1 MNKNHFLTVCML
13 LLAALFVGCHDDD
26 EFMMEAPD
34 SNGLPQ
40 ISTYASVLTSSLV
53 KEGNYWRATKR
64 VPLVGK
70 GRVVD
75 DLSNNLVALLNKDIN
90 VGHLVDEDLT
100 NSISTA
106 GLANAELV
114 ENHIVSVR
122 DLHYDYAPNQ
132 KVGFVFKLT
141 DFATLDVKVLQSLW
155 ITTYLDGKEQE
166 SFGNT
171 EGTSVL
177 ALDLISIA
185 NNDEIKELSFMA
197 TKPFDEVQ
205 LNMAGV
211 QLSAISEKLSIYY
224 AFVGENE
231 VKTATS
237 GSTWFPEAHLHKS
250 FSWTNILNSE
260 HIVDNDLTNYAY
272 YGTLSGLL
280 GDPHAT
286 VDFGREVPAGSE
298 VGFVI
303 SNIDVL
309 DLNVLGSIILATYDE
324 NNEEMDRATITK
336 LAGLSVVKVGNHS
349 RVSMK
354 TTKPCTQ
361 VYINFA
367 GLELKLGG
375 TNVYYAYAC
384 DPVTVDITSRF
395 SFSQD
400 TVRTNSY
407 TLPTVPG
414 GTITW
419 EVVSAPPGTLPE
431 IKEVVN
437 NETGYKSIKLIGMTA
452 NGEYHLSG
460 IFIPN
465 GTPEGGKDKIP
476 LDLVVYRDAEEAPTE
491 GFHVLDETV
500 GARLGNIEN
509 GGSLISINNGTD
521 GPNLVDKDRENYAKL
536 FEGLGIGSDVG
547 IVAIDLDTPVTPQKP
562 IRVGFTIQTSF
573 DFLKANVLEFY
584 QIRLFRNG
592 SEVQRGIVNDSEV
605 GSVGLIGS
613 KGNKIRMS
621 IKTTQEFDRIELWRV
636 GVLHLSI
643 KEWRLYNAF
652 WEDAE
657 NKLGDLNEACLD
669 KLTNTTGLEID
680 YKKSFTDGLLEV
692 GGTYKNLGNILDNN
706 SENYAYYRGTGAA
719 KSLRLAVKFPPLP
732 RGSSVGFIL
741 SKIDVANIKIFD
753 HLKLK
758 VYSHDAEVGENIT
771 ADFLRAGILGHEQRT
786 VVEVRTNQI
795 STQDFD
801 GLVLTISADLLDLLD
816 LTRIYSCFTR
826 RDTDQDGI
834 PDGSED
840 EENPPTPVIPITAEM
855 VTKHVCLNKSLHVK
869 ISPAQS
875 ATSKTENETT
885 RYTVVCTNLS
895 KDNKQTSFK
904 GDISKKDGGVIELP
918 GLPVGQYLINIY
930 NEAGKPA
937 YGSALQAWV
946 HPLATTWKKEAQNTD
961 WNNWDNWIEGAPWT
975 CTNVTLPNGCV
986 RYPELKQLPANN
998 DPDSLMNYCRYL
1010 HIESRAELVNTH
1022 LFNQYQY
1029 VWMEMTLESGQNY
1042 ILSSPLANTVTG
1054 DYFIPAKWQGN
1065 HALENKFVKLT
1076 STNSPENRF
1085 APRLYQRCWSREVP
1099 GKVITDGVLGT
1110 TVITNETS
1118 WTAPFNAVAEPITP
1132 GMGWMVRAEDEGL
1145 PTKDLTF
1152 RFPKTHGEYRYFDA
1166 TGGHLGSAEGVYRD
1180 KNTMGRFVV
1189 PQGDG
1194 TLKVTVSNYKE
1205 GTTFVAGN
1213 PFAAHLDIA
1222 KFLKGNADKVSEVKI
1237 INNNTTYT
1245 VLYRNG
1251 EITATS
1257 PGLTHLAPMQGF
1269 YVTAKNATKN
1279 LYLTFTA
1286 DMQVQGNQSLMPTT
1300 IQPGTLRIM
1309 AVSGNR
1315 STQCLVRLKSDSHQ
1329 SFRKGEDSRMLYDRE
1344 NPPAVAVFTVAD
1356 GVATDIQ
1363 QVPVSQKRSIDLGWR
1378 MQHSGDVTLHL
1389 SHEPGSEWSNWMIE
1403 NRQTGQRIPLNNP
1416 ETVVKL
1422 GKQTTRVGGWRLV
1435 KK

>member
-26 EFMMEAPD
+26 DFLMDAPD
-34 SNGLPQ
+34 TNGQPQ
-40 ISTYASVLTSSLV
+40 VSTYASVLTSSLV
-53 KEGNYWRATKR
+53 KEGDYWRATKR

-75 DLSNNLVALLNKDIN
+75 DLTDNLVALFGKEVN

-100 NSISTA
+100 NSISTV
-106 GLANAELV
+106 GLVGANLV
-114 ENHIVSVR
+114 GNEIVSVR

-141 DFATLDVKVLQSLW
+141 DFKAIGVDVLNSLW
-155 ITTYLDGKEQE
+155 ITTYLNGEKQE
-166 SFGNT
+166 SFGNK
-171 EGTSVL
+171 EGTEVL
-177 ALDLISIA
+177 QLDLISVA
-185 NNDEIKELSFMA
+185 NNDEIKEISFMA
-197 TKPFDEVQ
+197 TKPFDKVQ

-211 QLSAISEKLSIYY
+211 DVSVIGKNLSFYY

-231 VKTATS
+231 MKTATAE
-237 GSTWFPEAHLHKS
+237 STWFPEAHLHKG

-303 SNIDVL
+303 SNIDIL

-367 GLELKLGG
+367 GLEVKLGG
-375 TNVYYAYAC
+375 TKVYYAYAS
-384 DPVTVDITSRF
+384 DPVTVDITSRLA
-395 SFSQD
+395 FSQD
-400 TVRTNSY
+400 TVRTNTY

-414 GTITW
+414 GKITW
-419 EVVSAPPGTLPE
+419 EVVSAPPGALPE
-431 IKEVVN
+431 IKELVN
-437 NETGYKSIKLIGMTA
+437 KNGYKSIKVIGMTQ
-452 NGEYHLSG
+452 NGEYRLSG
-460 IFIPN
+460 MYIPD
-465 GTPEGGKDKIP
+465 GTIEGNKEKIP
-476 LDLVVYRDAEEAPTE
+476 FEFVLYRKAYEAPVE
-491 GFHVLDETV
+491 GFHVLDEAA
-500 GARLGNIEN
+500 GAKLGDID
-509 GGSLISINNGTD
+509 GGGALISISSCKD
-521 GPNLVDKDRENYAKL
+521 AKNLVDADRENYVEL
-536 FEGLGIGSDVG
+536 TEGLGIAQNVC
-547 IVAIDLDTPVTPQKP
+547 VAAIDLDNPANPKEKE
-562 IRVGFTIQTSF
+562 IRAGFTIQTAF
-573 DFLKANVLEFY
+573 DFLNADVLKFY
-584 QIRLFRNG
+584 TIRLFNG
-592 SEVQRGIVNDSEV
+592 KEDAGHGIVNDSKI
-605 GSVGLIGS
+605 GDVGLIGS
-613 KGNKIRMS
+613 RGNKIRMS
-621 IKTTQEFDRIELWRV
+621 IKTNKSFNRIELWRAGGLMLGIEKKRV
-636 GVLHLSI
+636 
-643 KEWRLYNAF
+643 YNAF
-652 WEDAE
+652 WEDAQ
-657 NKLGDLNEACLD
+657 NKLGDLEEACLD

-680 YKKSFTDGLLEV
+680 YARTKLDALLKVGTGINDLGNLLDEDPDNYAFIKGTGVLDKKS
-692 GGTYKNLGNILDNN
+692 I
-706 SENYAYYRGTGAA
+706 
-719 KSLRLAVKFPPLP
+719 AVKFPPLP

-741 SKIDVANIKIFD
+741 EKTEAVGLEV
-753 HLKLK
+753 LKHVELQ
-758 VYSHDAEVGENIT
+758 VYSNGTPVGQNIS
-771 ADFLRAGILGHEQRT
+771 AKFLHAGVLGHDQRT
-786 VVEVRTNQI
+786 LIEVRTNEI
-795 STQDFD
+795 STSEFD
-801 GLVLTISADLLDLLD
+801 GLVLTFGGAADALNF
-816 LTRIYSCFTR
+816 TKIYSCFTR
-826 RDTDQDGI
+826 RDMDANGI

-855 VTKHVCLNKSLHVK
+855 VTKHVCLGKSLHVK
-869 ISPAQS
+869 ISPVPS
-875 ATSKTENETT
+875 ATPKAENETT
-885 RYTVVCTNLS
+885 TYTVVCTNRS
-895 KDNKQTSFK
+895 KDNEKTSFT
-904 GDISKKDGGVIELP
+904 GSISKTDGGVIELP
-918 GLPVGQYLINIY
+918 NLAVGQYYINIY
-930 NEAGKPA
+930 DQQGKPA
-937 YGSALQAWV
+937 YGSALKAWV
-946 HPLATTWKKEAQNTD
+946 HPRETTWKGTRDTD
-961 WNNWDNWIEGAPWT
+961 WNNWDNWTEGAPWT

-986 RYPELKQLPANN
+986 RYPELKQLPAAN
-998 DPDSLMNYCRYL
+998 DLDSLMNYCKYL
-1010 HIESRAELVNTH
+1010 HIESRAELLNTH

-1029 VWMEMTLESGQNY
+1029 VWMEMTLKSGQNY
-1042 ILSSPLANTVTG
+1042 ILSSPLTNTVTG

-1222 KFLKGNADKVSEVKI
+1222 KFLKGNADKISEVKI
-1237 INNNTTYT
+1237 INNNTTQT

-1279 LYLTFTA
+1279 LELTFKA
-1286 DMQVQGNQSLMPTT
+1286 DMQVQGNQILMPTT

-1309 AVSGNR
+1309 AVNGNR
-1315 STQCLVRLKSDSHQ
+1315 STQCLVRLKPDSHQ

-1344 NPPAVAVFTVAD
+1344 NPPTVAVFTVAD

-1363 QVPVSQKRSIDLGWR
+1363 QVPASQKRSIDLGWR
-1378 MQHSGDVTLHL
+1378 MQHSGDVTLQL

-1403 NRQTGQRIPLNNP
+1403 NRQTGQRISLSNP

>member
-26 EFMMEAPD
+26 DFLMDAPD
-34 SNGLPQ
+34 TNGQPQ
-40 ISTYASVLTSSLV
+40 VSTYASVLTSSLV
-53 KEGNYWRATKR
+53 KEGDYWRATKR

-75 DLSNNLVALLNKDIN
+75 DLTNNLVALLDKKIHLS
-90 VGHLVDEDLT
+90 HLVDEDLT

-106 GLANAELV
+106 GTLRADVAANS
-114 ENHIVSVR
+114 IVAVR
-122 DLHYDYAPNQ
+122 DLHYTYAPNQ

-141 DFATLDVKVLQSLW
+141 NFSTLDLKVLNSLW
-155 ITTYLDGKEQE
+155 ITTYLKGELQE
-166 SFGNT
+166 SFGNK
-171 EGTSVL
+171 EGSEVL
-177 ALDLISIA
+177 ELDLISVA
-185 NNDEIKELSFMA
+185 NNDELKELSFMA
-197 TKPFDEVQ
+197 TKPFDKVQ

-211 QLSAISEKLSIYY
+211 GVSALGNNLSIYY

-231 VKTATS
+231 MKTATAE
-237 GSTWFPEAHLHKS
+237 STWFPEAHLHKG

-303 SNIDVL
+303 SNVDMLNID
-309 DLNVLGSIILATYDE
+309 VLGSIILATYDE
-324 NNEEMDRATITK
+324 KNEEMDRATITK
-336 LAGLSVVKVGNHS
+336 AVGLSVVKVGNHS

-354 TTKPCTQ
+354 TTKPCRQ

-395 SFSQD
+395 AFSKV
-400 TVRTNSY
+400 TVRSNSY
-407 TLPTVPG
+407 TLPTVSG
-414 GTITW
+414 GKISW
-419 EVVSAPPGTLPE
+419 EVASAPPGALPE
-431 IKEVVN
+431 IKELT
-437 NETGYKSIKLIGMTA
+437 NEEGNYTSIKIIGMTQ
-452 NGEYHLSG
+452 NGEYRLNG
-460 IFIPN
+460 MFIPN
-465 GTPEGGKDKIP
+465 GTPEGGKEKIP
-476 LDLVVYRDAEEAPTE
+476 LEFVISRDAVEAKSK
-491 GFHVLDETV
+491 GFHVLDENA
-500 GARLGNIEN
+500 GAILGDIK
-509 GGSLISINNGTD
+509 GGGALISISKCESAK
-521 GPNLVDKDRENYAKL
+521 NLIDADRDNYAKL
-536 FEGLGIGSDVG
+536 TEGLGIGKNVG
-547 IVAIDLDTPVTPQKP
+547 IVAIDLKNAVDPQKDT
-562 IRVGFTIQTSF
+562 IRVGFTIQSSF
-573 DFLKANVLEFY
+573 DFLRTDVLNFY
-584 QIRLFRNG
+584 QVRLFYKGNKVD
-592 SEVQRGIVNDSEV
+592 EGIVNDSKI
-605 GSVGLIGS
+605 GDVGLIGS
-613 KGNKIRMS
+613 RGNKIRMS
-621 IKTTQEFDRIELWRV
+621 IKTTEKFDRIELWRT
-636 GVLHLSI
+636 GALTLSL
-643 KEWRLYNAF
+643 KEWHLYNAF
-652 WEDAE
+652 WESGTDE
-657 NKLGDLNEACLD
+657 WGDIDEA
-669 KLTNTTGLEID
+669 GLEKMTSTNGLSINYD
-680 YKKSFTDGLLEV
+680 RTSMSGLLQVGGAYMGLGNLLDEDPNSHASYTGTGIAQSVQFAFTFPELAKGSTAGFIVDELKTADLGLLEHV
-692 GGTYKNLGNILDNN
+692 
-706 SENYAYYRGTGAA
+706 
-719 KSLRLAVKFPPLP
+719 
-732 RGSSVGFIL
+732 
-741 SKIDVANIKIFD
+741 
-753 HLKLK
+753 KLK
-758 VYSHDAEVGENIT
+758 VYSHGAEAGKEINGTALRVG
-771 ADFLRAGILGHEQRT
+771 LLGHEKRT
-786 VVEVRTNQI
+786 LLEIPLTAIQANTFDEIVISFTNAVAVGKFKNI
-795 STQDFD
+795 YGLFSRPDAD
-801 GLVLTISADLLDLLD
+801 GN
-816 LTRIYSCFTR
+816 
-826 RDTDQDGI
+826 GI
-834 PDGSED
+834 PDDAED
-840 EENPPTPVIPITAEM
+840 EVNPPTPVIPITAQM
-855 VTKHVCLNKSLHVK
+855 VTKHVCLGNPLYVK
-869 ISPAQS
+869 ISPAPS
-875 ATSKTENETT
+875 ATPKAENEITT
-885 RYTVVCTNLS
+885 YTVVCTNRS
-895 KDNKQTSFK
+895 KDNEKTSFT
-904 GDISKKDGGVIELP
+904 GSISKTDGGVIELP
-918 GLPVGQYLINIY
+918 NLAVGQYYINIY
-930 NEAGKPA
+930 DQQGKPA
-937 YGSALQAWV
+937 YGSALKAWV
-946 HPLATTWKKEAQNTD
+946 HPRETTWKGTKDTD
-961 WNNWDNWIEGAPWT
+961 WNNWDNWTEGAPWT

-986 RYPELKQLPANN
+986 RYPELKQLPAAN
-998 DPDSLMNYCRYL
+998 DLDSLMNYCKYL
-1010 HIESRAELVNTH
+1010 HIESRAELLNTH

-1029 VWMEMTLESGQNY
+1029 VWMEMTLKSGQNY
-1042 ILSSPLANTVTG
+1042 ILSSPLTNTVTG

-1222 KFLKGNADKVSEVKI
+1222 KFLKGNADKISEVKI
-1237 INNNTTYT
+1237 INNNTTQT

-1279 LYLTFTA
+1279 LELTFKA
-1286 DMQVQGNQSLMPTT
+1286 DMQVQGNQILMPTT

-1309 AVSGNR
+1309 AVNGNC
-1315 STQCLVRLKSDSHQ
+1315 STQCLVRLKPDSHQ
-1329 SFRKGEDSRMLYDRE
+1329 NFRNGEDSRMLYDRE

-1363 QVPVSQKRSIDLGWR
+1363 QVPASQKRSIDLGWR
-1378 MQHSGDVTLHL
+1378 MQHSGDVTLYL
-1389 SHEPGSEWSNWMIE
+1389 SHAPGSEWKNWMIE
-1403 NRQTGQRIPLNNP
+1403 NRQTGQRISLNNP

-1422 GKQTTRVGGWRLV
+1422 GKQSTRVGGWRLV

>member
-26 EFMMEAPD
+26 DFLMDAPD
-34 SNGLPQ
+34 TNGQPQ
-40 ISTYASVLTSSLV
+40 VSTYASVLTSSLV
-53 KEGNYWRATKR
+53 KEGDYWRATKR

-75 DLSNNLVALLNKDIN
+75 DLTNNLVALLNKDIH

-106 GLANAELV
+106 GLLNAEVLV
-114 ENHIVSVR
+114 NQIVSIR
-122 DLHYDYAPNQ
+122 DLHYIYAPNQ

-141 DFATLDVKVLQSLW
+141 NFSTLDLKVLNSLC
-155 ITTYLDGKEQE
+155 ITTYLKGELQE
-166 SFGNT
+166 SFGNK
-171 EGTSVL
+171 EGTGVL
-177 ALDLISIA
+177 ELDLISVA
-185 NNDEIKELSFMA
+185 NNDELKELSFMA

-205 LNMAGV
+205 LNMAGIGV
-211 QLSAISEKLSIYY
+211 SALGNNLSIYY

-231 VKTATS
+231 MKTATAE
-237 GSTWFPEAHLHKS
+237 STWFPEAHLHKG

-286 VDFGREVPAGSE
+286 VDFGREIPAGSE

-303 SNIDVL
+303 SNVDVL
-309 DLNVLGSIILATYDE
+309 NIDVLGSIILATYDE
-324 NNEEMDRATITK
+324 KNEEMDRATITK
-336 LAGLSVVKVGNHS
+336 AVGLSVVKVGNHS

-354 TTKPCTQ
+354 TTKPCRQ

-395 SFSQD
+395 AFSKD
-400 TVRTNSY
+400 TIRTNSY
-407 TLPTVPG
+407 TLPVVPG
-414 GTITW
+414 GKITW
-419 EVVSAPPGTLPE
+419 EIVSAPPGSLPE
-431 IKEVVN
+431 IKEVTN
-437 NETGYKSIKLIGMTA
+437 KETGYTSIKLIGMIA
-452 NGEYHLSG
+452 NGDYHLSG

-465 GTPEGGKDKIP
+465 GSPEGGKEKIP
-476 LDLVVYRDAEEAPTE
+476 LELVVTRLAEEGKIE
-491 GFHVLDETV
+491 GFHVLDEDA
-500 GARLGNIEN
+500 GAHLGNIKN

-521 GPNLVDKDRENYAKL
+521 GPNLVDTDRENYAKL

-547 IVAIDLDTPVTPQKP
+547 IVAIDLDKPVTPQKP

-573 DFLKANVLEFY
+573 DFIKANVLEFY

-592 SEVQRGIVNDSEV
+592 TEKQRGIVNDSEV

-621 IKTTQEFDRIELWRV
+621 IKTTIEFDRIELWRV
-636 GVLHLSI
+636 GALHLSI

-669 KLTNTTGLEID
+669 KLTNTTGLIID
-680 YKKSFTDGLLEV
+680 YDKSFTDGLLEV
-692 GGTYKNLGNILDNN
+692 GGTYENLGNLLDNN
-706 SENYAYYRGTGAA
+706 SENYAYYRGTGAG

-741 SKIDVANIKIFD
+741 SKINVANIKIFD
-753 HLKLK
+753 HVKLQ
-758 VYSHDAEVGENIT
+758 VYSNGTEVGQNIT
-771 ADFLRAGILGHEQRT
+771 ADFLRAGVLGHEERT
-786 VVEVRTNQI
+786 IVEVRTNEI
-795 STQDFD
+795 STSEFD
-801 GLVLTISADLLDLLD
+801 ELVLTISADLLDLLD
-816 LTRIYSCFTR
+816 FTKIYSCFTR
-826 RDTDQDGI
+826 RDTDRDGI

-855 VTKHVCLNKSLHVK
+855 VTKHVCLGNPLHVK
-869 ISPAQS
+869 ISPAPS
-875 ATSKTENETT
+875 ATPKAENETT
-885 RYTVVCTNLS
+885 TYTVVCTNRS
-895 KDNKQTSFK
+895 KDNEKTSFT
-904 GDISKKDGGVIELP
+904 GSISKTDGGVIELP
-918 GLPVGQYLINIY
+918 NLAVGQYYINIY
-930 NEAGKPA
+930 DQQGKPA
-937 YGSALQAWV
+937 YGSALKAWV
-946 HPLATTWKKEAQNTD
+946 HPRETTWKGTRDTD
-961 WNNWDNWIEGAPWT
+961 WNNWDNWTEGAPWT

-986 RYPELKQLPANN
+986 RYPELKQLPAAN
-998 DPDSLMNYCRYL
+998 DLDSLMNYCKYL
-1010 HIESRAELVNTH
+1010 HIESRAELLNTH

-1029 VWMEMTLESGQNY
+1029 VWMEMTLKSGQNY
-1042 ILSSPLANTVTG
+1042 ILSSPLTNTVTG

-1065 HALENKFVKLT
+1065 HALENKFVRLT

-1180 KNTMGRFVV
+1180 KTTMGRFVV

-1222 KFLKGNADKVSEVKI
+1222 KFLKGNADKISEVKI
-1237 INNNTTYT
+1237 INNNTTQT

-1279 LYLTFTA
+1279 LELTFKA
-1286 DMQVQGNQSLMPTT
+1286 DMQVQGNQILMPTT

-1309 AVSGNR
+1309 AVNGNR
-1315 STQCLVRLKSDSHQ
+1315 STQCLVRLKPDSHQ

-1344 NPPAVAVFTVAD
+1344 NPPTVAVFTVAD

-1363 QVPVSQKRSIDLGWR
+1363 QVPASQKRSIDLGWR
-1378 MQHSGDVTLHL
+1378 MQHSGDVTLQL

-1403 NRQTGQRIPLNNP
+1403 NRQTGQRISLSNP

>member
-70 GRVVD
+70 GRVID
-75 DLSNNLVALLNKDIN
+75 DLSNSLVALLGNQIRVEN
-90 VGHLVDEDLT
+90 LVDEDLN

-106 GLANAELV
+106 GALNANVAA
-114 ENHIVSVR
+114 NQIVAVR
-122 DLHYDYAPNQ
+122 DLHYTYAPNQ

-141 DFATLDVKVLQSLW
+141 NFSTLELKVLNSLW
-155 ITTYLDGKEQE
+155 ITTYLNGEKQE
-166 SFGNT
+166 SFGNK
-171 EGTSVL
+171 EGTEVL
-177 ALDLISIA
+177 ELDLISIA
-185 NNDEIKELSFMA
+185 NNDELKELSFMA
-197 TKPFDEVQ
+197 TKPFDKVQ

-211 QLSAISEKLSIYY
+211 GVSALGNNLSIYY

-231 VKTATS
+231 VKTATAE
-237 GSTWFPEAHLHKS
+237 STWFPEAHLHKG
-250 FSWTNILNSE
+250 FSWTNILNSD
-260 HIVDNDLTNYAY
+260 HIVDNNLTNYAY

-303 SNIDVL
+303 SNVDVL
-309 DLNVLGSIILATYDE
+309 DVNLLGSIILATYDE
-324 NNEEMDRATITK
+324 KNEEMERATITK
-336 LAGLSVVKVGNHS
+336 VAGLSLVKVGNHS

-354 TTKPCTQ
+354 TTKPCRQ

-384 DPVTVDITSRF
+384 DPVTVDITSRL

-414 GTITW
+414 GDITW
-419 EVVSAPPGTLPE
+419 EVVSAPPGALPE
-431 IKEVVN
+431 IKKFTN
-437 NETGYKSIKLIGMTA
+437 NHTKYTASKIIGMTQ
-452 NGEYHLSG
+452 NGEYRLSG
-460 IFIPN
+460 LYIPN
-465 GTPEGGKDKIP
+465 GTIEGNKEKIP
-476 LDLVVYRDAEEAPTE
+476 FEFVVYRKAEKAPVE

-500 GARLGNIEN
+500 GAHVGEIKN
-509 GGSLISINNGTD
+509 GGSLISINDATQGK
-521 GPNLVDKDRENYAKL
+521 NLVDKDRENYARL
-536 FEGLGIGSDVG
+536 FEGLGIGSNVG

-657 NKLGDLNEACLD
+657 NELGDLNEACLD

-680 YKKSFTDGLLEV
+680 YSKTFSKGLLEV
-692 GGTYKNLGNILDNN
+692 GGTYRNLGNILDNDPY
-706 SENYAYYRGTGAA
+706 NYAEYIGTNVAEA
-719 KSLRLAVKFPPLP
+719 KRIAVKFPPLP

-741 SKIDVANIKIFD
+741 EKINLLGVDIFN
-753 HLKLK
+753 HLKLE
-758 VYSHDAEVGENIT
+758 VYSHGTNVGKDIT
-771 ADFLRAGILGHEQRT
+771 ADFLRAGILGHEERT
-786 VVEVRTNQI
+786 IVEVRTNQI
-795 STQDFD
+795 TTSEFD
-801 GLVLTISADLLDLLD
+801 ELVLTFTDVANIFNF
-816 LTRIYSCFTR
+816 TKIYGCFTR
-826 RDTDQDGI
+826 RDMDANGI

-875 ATSKTENETT
+875 ATPKADNEKAY
-885 RYTVVCTNLS
+885 YTVVCTNRS
-895 KDNKQTSFK
+895 KDNKKTSFT
-904 GDISKKDGGVIELP
+904 GSISKMDGGVIELP
-918 GLPVGQYLINIY
+918 GLPVGQYDINIY
-930 NEAGKPA
+930 TEQGKLA

-1237 INNNTTYT
+1237 INNNTTHT

-1279 LYLTFTA
+1279 LDLTFTA